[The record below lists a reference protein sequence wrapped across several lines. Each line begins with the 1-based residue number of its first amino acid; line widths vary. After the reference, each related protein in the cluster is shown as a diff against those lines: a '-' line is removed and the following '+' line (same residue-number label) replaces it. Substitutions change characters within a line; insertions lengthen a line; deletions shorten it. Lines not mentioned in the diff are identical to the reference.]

1 MSASQST
8 QLRRT
13 AQGRAPS
20 PPAPTSGEGRV
31 RLFGRPSEQ
40 LNRGVIETRSRA
52 HHCCGAQAVQRP
64 SKVQKLIPDGQV
76 EVASGD
82 WVGIALISCTS
93 ITPLPPVGVVT
104 VS

>member
-1 MSASQST
+1 VE
-8 QLRRT
+8 LLRT
-13 AQGRAPS
+13 AQGQRAL
-20 PPAPTSGEGRV
+20 ATGTR
-31 RLFGRPSEQ
+31 Q
-40 LNRGVIETRSRA
+40 WRGTRSRA
-52 HHCCGAQAVQRP
+52 HHRCGAQAVQRP

>member
-1 MSASQST
+1 MLKIVDSPSQRSG
-8 QLRRT
+8 
-13 AQGRAPS
+13 AGR
-20 PPAPTSGEGRV
+20 GL

-40 LNRGVIETRSRA
+40 LNCGVIETRSRA

-64 SKVQKLIPDGQV
+64 STVQKLIPDGQV